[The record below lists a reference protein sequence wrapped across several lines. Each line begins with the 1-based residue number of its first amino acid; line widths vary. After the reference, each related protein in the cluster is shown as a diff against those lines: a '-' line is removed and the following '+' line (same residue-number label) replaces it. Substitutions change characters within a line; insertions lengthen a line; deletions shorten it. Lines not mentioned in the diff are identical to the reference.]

1 MGDQGKLIDIFN
13 RDVWAPY
20 RRDVAEGNAEW
31 QKKFSVDVGCHT
43 ALAWRNDVPLPD
55 SEGNEF
61 FAEYEFYRWAKD
73 EADAESAA
81 KYKAYKFELTLIKK
95 HVIKKETWL
104 VFRQLILDAAPNDL
118 HNNFNTTVE

>member
-1 MGDQGKLIDIFN
+1 MINTFTDPKGPRETSEADKYWHAKSLEIRSQQDDNKAYLMIKSFLIVKLEDQGKLIDIFN

-61 FAEYEFYRWAKD
+61 FVEYDFYRWAKD
-73 EADAESAA
+73 EADE
-81 KYKAYKFELTLIKK
+81 E
-95 HVIKKETWL
+95 
-104 VFRQLILDAAPNDL
+104 
-118 HNNFNTTVE
+118 